1 MRIKVS
7 IFSFYSRLNI
17 FVVYEQNLL
26 AITLK
31 CAGSSCLDENLLA
44 KMDIPRLILDLVRIK
59 YIKEILQL

>member
-1 MRIKVS
+1 M
-7 IFSFYSRLNI
+7 LDI
-17 FVVYEQNLL
+17 FVSYEQKLL